1 MKKILFTGI
10 LKLLNMAEGGSP
22 VAEWYRGKTIFV
34 TGATGFMG
42 KVMVEKLL
50 YSCSGVKSI
59 YILIR
64 CKRGKSP
71 QQRIQDMWQLP
82 VS

>member
-1 MKKILFTGI
+1 MTEE
-10 LKLLNMAEGGSP
+10 NSP
-22 VAEWYRGKTIFV
+22 VAEWYRGKTVFI
-34 TGATGFMG
+34 TGATGYMG

-64 CKRGKSP
+64 SKRGKSP
-71 QQRIQDMWQLP
+71 KQRIEDMWQLP
-82 VS
+82 VSKFNK